1 VSQRQQWLA
10 WGLILAAFIILLVL
24 LRGIL
29 LPFVVAMATAYLLDP
44 VADRL
49 EERGMSRTMATLW
62 IVVLFFG
69 VAAALIVVLVPVIAH
84 QLDSFIGN
92 LPKYLATLR
101 ETALP
106 YLQHVAGRLGVDL
119 DGGFQGALKGN
130 SEQAIKVLNGVL
142 TGLWGGGAA
151 VFNTLSLMV
160 VTPVVSFYLLRDW
173 DRMIAHIND
182 YLPLDHADTVR
193 RQAREID
200 RVLAGFVRG
209 QMLVCLILAGFYGIG
224 LSLLGLQF
232 GLFIGLTAGAISFI
246 PYVGSTLGFVVSIAV
261 ALAQFWPDW
270 IWVAA
275 VAALFA
281 VGQFLEG
288 NFIAPKLVGD
298 RVGLHPVWIMF
309 GLFAGGALFGF
320 VGILLAVPIFAVIGV
335 LTRFALDRYRDSL
348 LYHGGRPPG
357 GRP

>member
-1 VSQRQQWLA
+1 MSQRQQWLA
-10 WGLILAAFIILLVL
+10 WGLILALFIVLLVL

-29 LPFVVAMATAYLLDP
+29 LPFVVAMASAYLLDP

-49 EERGMSRTMATLW
+49 EERGLSRTMATLW
-62 IVVLFFG
+62 IVVVFF
-69 VAAALIVVLVPVIAH
+69 AAIAAVLVVLVPVIVH
-84 QLDSFIGN
+84 QLDSFVGN
-92 LPKYLATLR
+92 LPKYLAALR
-101 ETALP
+101 DSALP
-106 YLQHVAGRLGVDL
+106 YLQHIAGRFGIDL
-119 DGGFQGALKGN
+119 DGGLQTALKNN
-130 SEQAIKVLNGVL
+130 SEQAMKVVNGVL
-142 TGLWGGGAA
+142 AGLWGGGAA
-151 VFNTLSLMV
+151 LFNTLSLLV

-182 YLPLDHADTVR
+182 YLPLDHAETVR
-193 RQAREID
+193 EQAREID

-209 QMLVCLILAGFYGIG
+209 QMLVCLILAIFYGLG

-246 PYVGSTLGFVVSIAV
+246 PYVGSTLGFIVSIGV

-275 VAALFA
+275 VAALFG

-335 LTRFALDRYRDSL
+335 LTRFALNRYRDSL

-357 GRP
+357 GQP

>member
-1 VSQRQQWLA
+1 MSQRQQWLA
-10 WGLILAAFIILLVL
+10 WGLILALFILLLVL

-49 EERGMSRTMATLW
+49 EARGLSRAMATLW
-62 IVVLFFG
+62 IVVVFFA
-69 VAAALIVVLVPVIAH
+69 VVAALIVVLVPVIAH

-92 LPKYLATLR
+92 LPKYLAALR
-101 ETALP
+101 DTALP
-106 YLQHVAGRLGVDL
+106 YLQSVAGRLGVDL
-119 DGGFQGALKGN
+119 DNGVQGALKGN

-142 TGLWGGGAA
+142 AGLWGGGAA
-151 VFNTLSLMV
+151 VFNTLSLVV

-182 YLPLDHADTVR
+182 YLPLDHAEVIR
-193 RQAREID
+193 AQAREID

-209 QMLVCLILAGFYGIG
+209 QMLVCLILAGYYGIG
-224 LSLLGLQF
+224 LSLLGVQF

-246 PYVGSTLGFVVSIAV
+246 PYVGSTLGFVISIGV

-275 VAALFA
+275 VAVLFA

-320 VGILLAVPIFAVIGV
+320 VGILLAVPVFAVIGV
-335 LTRFALDRYRDSL
+335 LTRFTLNRYRDSL

-357 GRP
+357 SRP

>member
-1 VSQRQQWLA
+1 MSQRQQWLA
-10 WGLILAAFIILLVL
+10 WGLILAIFIVMLVL

-49 EERGMSRTMATLW
+49 EARGLSRTMATLW
-62 IVVLFFG
+62 IVVVFFAL
-69 VAAALIVVLVPVIAH
+69 VATLIVVLVPVIAH
-84 QLDSFIGN
+84 QVDSFITN
-92 LPKYLATLR
+92 LPKYLTALR
-101 ETALP
+101 DTALP
-106 YLQHVAGRLGVDL
+106 YLQHVAGRLGIDL
-119 DGGFQGALKGN
+119 DNGVQGALKGN

-142 TGLWGGGAA
+142 SSLWGGGAA
-151 VFNTLSLMV
+151 LFNTLSLVV

-182 YLPLDHADTVR
+182 YLPLDHAGMI
-193 RQAREID
+193 RQQAHEID

-209 QMLVCLILAGFYGIG
+209 QMLVCLVLATFYGVG
-224 LSLLGLQF
+224 LSLLGVQF

-246 PYVGSTLGFVVSIAV
+246 PYVGSTLGFVVSIGV

-288 NFIAPKLVGD
+288 NFISPKLVGD

-320 VGILLAVPIFAVIGV
+320 VGILLAVPVFAVIGV

-348 LYHGGRPPG
+348 LYHGGRPPD
-357 GRP
+357 RRS

>member
-1 VSQRQQWLA
+1 VTQRQQWIA
-10 WGLILAAFIILLVL
+10 WGIIGALVIVLLVL

-29 LPFVVAMATAYLLDP
+29 LPFVAAMAVAYLLDP

-49 EERGMSRTMATLW
+49 EARGLSRTMATLG
-62 IVVLFFG
+62 IVIVFFAMATAAIVL
-69 VAAALIVVLVPVIAH
+69 LVPVIMH
-84 QLDSFIGN
+84 QLDNFIAH
-92 LPKYLATLR
+92 LPQLLSALR
-101 ETALP
+101 DSALP
-106 YLQHVAGRLGVDL
+106 WLQTVAGRLGVDL
-119 DGGFQGALKGN
+119 DGGVQGAFRGN
-130 SEQAIKVLNGVL
+130 SEQTMKVINGLLV
-142 TGLWGGGAA
+142 GLWGGGAA
-151 VFNTLSLMV
+151 LFNTLSLVV

-173 DRMIAHIND
+173 DRMIAHIDN
-182 YLPLDHADTVR
+182 YLPLDHAETVR
-193 RQAREID
+193 SQAREID
-200 RVLAGFVRG
+200 RVLAGFARG
-209 QMLVCLILAGFYGIG
+209 QMLVCLVLASFYGLG

-246 PYVGSTLGFVVSIAV
+246 PYVGSSLGFIVAIAV

-275 VAALFA
+275 VAGLFA

-320 VGILLAVPIFAVIGV
+320 LGMLLAVPVFAVIGV
-335 LTRFALDRYRDSL
+335 LTRFTLERYRDSH

-357 GRP
+357 SRP